1 MIGILTQNNVI
12 QTTLLNLLAPFQAE
26 TYTPDSQPDIVIVH
40 GDQRQTDDFLATPK
54 DFAVILL
61 GTAHP
66 EADAALPTPC
76 AFQALAAQIERLENN
91 LKNAPNF
98 ENKTFLFEG
107 HLRRL
112 TLKAT
117 GQTFRLTEK
126 ENDLLIALIQAGE
139 PLTKEQLLTRVW
151 HYRPDTETHTVE
163 THIYTL
169 RQKIGTQNAA
179 TLIANT
185 AAGYIL
191 VTD

>member
-12 QTTLLNLLAPFQAE
+12 QTTLLNLLAPFEVAP
-26 TYTPDSQPDIVIVH
+26 YTPGSTPDVVIVA
-40 GDQRQTDDFLATPK
+40 DNQAQTNDFLAVSR

-61 GTAHP
+61 GTEHP
-66 EADAALPTPC
+66 EAEVALPTPC
-76 AFQALAAQIERLENN
+76 SLQALITHIERLLDA
-91 LKNAPNF
+91 LKNAPDF
-98 ENKTFLFEG
+98 ENSVFLFQG
-107 HLRRL
+107 RFRRL
-112 TLKAT
+112 THKAT

-163 THIYTL
+163 SHIYTL

-179 TLIANT
+179 ALLSNT
-185 AAGYIL
+185 AVGYTL